1 MNKEYYDW
9 LRAKYDYTA
18 RTARMYAS
26 AMERVKRESLT
37 NEKIDSKYSN
47 YRSKYRANLKRGVS
61 LLREFEEDYK
71 EDLEKQEREINEFM
85 DW

>member
-18 RTARMYAS
+18 RTAGRYTF

>member
-1 MNKEYYDW
+1 MNKEYYNW
-9 LRAKYDYTA
+9 LRAKYDYAA
-18 RTARMYAS
+18 RTARRYAS